1 MLPYPR
7 TRAYDTNA
15 AESFTDI
22 LILVMRPPPEV
33 INVKVLD
40 RRSASLSFFILPLS
54 LSLSLSLFVVRF
66 RARRILNMNQAD
78 RSMEEFKEDRGILS
92 N

>member
-54 LSLSLSLFVVRF
+54 LSLSVPF
-66 RARRILNMNQAD
+66 RRAVSRQTNIKYESS
-78 RSMEEFKEDRGILS
+78 RSIDGGV
-92 N
+92 